1 VSEGPYFEVP
11 VSEGMTPTEAI
22 DAFLEAH
29 GLRRKEETEVKG
41 PSLDH
46 PQARVETFTISF
58 TLPETEEET

>member
-11 VSEGMTPTEAI
+11 EGMTPAEAI
-22 DAFLEAH
+22 DAFLKAH

-41 PSLDH
+41 PSFDH
-46 PQARVETFTISF
+46 PEARVEAFTISF